1 MDFSALTTGG
11 PIPTVN
17 PGDLRGVWELMRE
30 TSAEFLRNR
39 EPELGGQQPAIGICT
54 SLLARVC
61 SPEGNVLA
69 VWARSA
75 LLWTLVHQGL
85 LTAWQ
90 RGTQLDD
97 AVFDV
102 AAAFP
107 IPGLDRFDQDA
118 FLQQL
123 SSRRGPPDDGKS

>member
-1 MDFSALTTGG
+1 MDFSALTAGG

-30 TSAEFLRNR
+30 THAEFLGNR
-39 EPELGGQQPAIGICT
+39 EPELGGQQPAIGICV
-54 SLLARVC
+54 SLLAQAC
-61 SPEGNVLA
+61 SPGANVLA

-75 LLWTLVHQGL
+75 LLGILVHQGL
-85 LTAWQ
+85 LTSWQ

-102 AAAFP
+102 AATFP
-107 IPGLDRFDQDA
+107 IPGLDRFDPDA

-123 SSRRGPPDDGKS
+123 SSRGG

>member
-1 MDFSALTTGG
+1 VGRRL
-11 PIPTVN
+11 PNRNWV
-17 PGDLRGVWELMRE
+17 
-30 TSAEFLRNR
+30 RNR
-39 EPELGGQQPAIGICT
+39 ESELGGPQPTIGIDVK
-54 SLLARVC
+54 LLARVC
-61 SPEGNVLA
+61 SPEANVLA

-75 LLWTLVHQGL
+75 LLGILVQQSL
-85 LTAWQ
+85 LTSWQ

-107 IPGLDRFDQDA
+107 IAAFDQFDPDA

-123 SSRRGPPDDGKS
+123 SSPGV